1 MGIDLPPHLSVS
13 QDRDEVG
20 FWYQIRLN
28 IVSALVMA
36 GGAAVLWIG
45 YKVPLQLDAILDN
58 QREQSE
64 EITQIK
70 ADLKTHDRR
79 ITQLELKP

>member
-1 MGIDLPPHLSVS
+1 MSENEGRED
-13 QDRDEVG
+13 VG

-28 IVSALVMA
+28 TVSALVTA

-79 ITQLELKP
+79 ITQLEMRP